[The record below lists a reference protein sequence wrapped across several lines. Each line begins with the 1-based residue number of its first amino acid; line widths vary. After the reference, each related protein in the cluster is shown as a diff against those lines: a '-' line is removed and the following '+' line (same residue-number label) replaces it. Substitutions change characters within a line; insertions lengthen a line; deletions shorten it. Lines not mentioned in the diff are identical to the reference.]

1 MDWGTG
7 IKGFLKRVRRLWD
20 TLVSPAFR
28 EILKFLV
35 FAGILTALLAA
46 GAENLSYRWQWFRVP
61 RYLGSFEDGVFQA
74 GVLLQGLVQTLR
86 ISAYG
91 LFFALLIGMAVAF
104 MRLSRS
110 PLARNVARGYL
121 ELVRNTPLL
130 IHIFLLYFVF
140 APVFDL
146 TPFVSA
152 VAALSIFEGAYA
164 SEMIRGGIVSIP
176 REQWESAYSLGLP
189 GSIAYRKVIL
199 PQAFRLALPPL
210 TSQAITLIKDSALVS
225 TISIYELTMHGQ
237 IVVSETFLAFEV
249 WFTVAAIYLI
259 LNLILT
265 GVVRFLER
273 RAALNYDI

>member
-1 MDWGTG
+1 M
-7 IKGFLKRVRRLWD
+7 LHS
-20 TLVSPAFR
+20 TLFTTTFR

-35 FAGILTALLAA
+35 FAGILIALLSA

-61 RYLGSFEDGVFQA
+61 RYLGSFEEGSFQA

-91 LFFALLIGMAVAF
+91 LFFALFIGMTAAF

-110 PLARNVARGYL
+110 PLARSVSRGYL
-121 ELVRNTPLL
+121 ELIRNTPLL
-130 IHIFLLYFVF
+130 IHIFLIYFVF
-140 APVFDL
+140 APVFNL
-146 TPFVSA
+146 SPFVSA

-189 GSIAYRKVIL
+189 GPIAYRKVIL

-259 LNLILT
+259 LNLTLT
-265 GVVRFLER
+265 GIVRFLEKR
-273 RAALNYDI
+273 MALNYDI